1 MSLIL
6 NILTF
11 FTVFFTEP
19 ENYPVPEKS
28 SRHLFYIQRMV
39 NTNTVVYEANF
50 DEKGFLDAQK
60 PVHVFWVNFE
70 DGAKISELNLL
81 EKRFA
86 YGVKFKALDS
96 TGRVFELKLAAY
108 DKVSLFLKWIC
119 PFKAAVFMPSGD
131 SDLPVDHAFI
141 SSDNNGL
148 FTKVVSIKVFLRETA
163 SGSLIEK
170 EVYKN

>member
-11 FTVFFTEP
+11 FTAFYAEP

-39 NTNTVVYEANF
+39 NSNTVVYEANF
-50 DEKGFLDAQK
+50 DEEGFLDTQR
-60 PVHVFWVNFE
+60 PVHVFWVDFE

-86 YGVKFKALDS
+86 YGVKFKALNS
-96 TGRVFELKLAAY
+96 TGSVFELKLAAY
-108 DKVSLFLKWIC
+108 DKISLRLKWIC

-131 SDLPVDHAFI
+131 SELPVDHAFI
-141 SSDNNGL
+141 SSDNNGF
-148 FTKVVSIKVFLRETA
+148 FTRVESIKVFLREPG
-163 SGSLIEK
+163 SGALIEK